1 MAPFLV
7 LHFSYHTLV
16 TFLMMLSVILLSI
29 PITLLS
35 TLNVIMHLVHGSNN
49 NWLLIYETL
58 WSGGGHD
65 LHISML
71 EKLNWFRLISLITR
85 YYWCVWMGLVFRKN
99 HFLRCCDWLSF
110 LNWTGAA
117 TWSLLLKLP
126 PRKLEP
132 WFEVFFHLRLLCIS
146 TNLPFHAMHGICLS
160 CVGWCISLLLGIV
173 TKKRYVLLLVL
184 HLLLFW
190 KPWLIIK
197 MQPA

>member
-35 TLNVIMHLVHGSNN
+35 TLNVIMHLVPGSNN

-65 LHISML
+65 LLISIL

-85 YYWCVWMGLVFRKN
+85 YC
-99 HFLRCCDWLSF
+99 
-110 LNWTGAA
+110 
-117 TWSLLLKLP
+117 
-126 PRKLEP
+126 
-132 WFEVFFHLRLLCIS
+132 
-146 TNLPFHAMHGICLS
+146 
-160 CVGWCISLLLGIV
+160 
-173 TKKRYVLLLVL
+173 
-184 HLLLFW
+184 
-190 KPWLIIK
+190 
-197 MQPA
+197 